1 MSGMDDDIVEAITAL
16 LPRLLGL
23 LDRLG
28 LIARHM
34 HPGRLPDLVE
44 WLEDRDQDLSQARDA
59 FRAANWPEPMAPF
72 RDQLDLSASFVL
84 RAAEG
89 LRVALSSGDPRTGAW
104 RAMRHAT
111 RAQEALYPI
120 ASVLPTVSQYF
131 LEPSR
136 RDDADLL
143 RRLRE
148 PAADTGIMHSGN
160 ETNTRGGFS
169 IYVPETYN
177 PAQAHP
183 VVVALHGGAGHGRL
197 FLWTWI
203 TEARSRGLILI
214 APTATG
220 DTWSLMDPP
229 VDSGHIARIL
239 GNVKGRWNVDTSH
252 MLLTGMSDGGTF
264 TLLSG
269 LDDESPFTHLA
280 PVAASFHPLLVT
292 VSEPR
297 RIRGLP
303 IHLTHGALDWMFPVS
318 MGRTAN
324 RALTAA
330 GARVT
335 YREIE
340 DLAHA
345 YPRDGNPEIV
355 DWFLST

>member
-1 MSGMDDDIVEAITAL
+1 MSGMDEDVVEAITSL
-16 LPRLLGL
+16 LPRLLGM

-34 HPGRLPDLVE
+34 HPARLPDLVE
-44 WLEDRDQDLSQARDA
+44 WLEDRDQDLAKVRGQ
-59 FRAANWPEPMAPF
+59 FRAASWPAGMVPF
-72 RDQLDLSASFVL
+72 RDQLDLATSFAL

-89 LRVALSSGDPRTGAW
+89 LRVALTSGDPRAGAW

-148 PAADTGIMHSGN
+148 PAPDTGVLHSEN

-169 IYVPETYN
+169 VYVPETYD
-177 PAQAHP
+177 PARAHP
-183 VVVALHGGAGHGRL
+183 VIVALHGGAGHGRL
-197 FLWTWI
+197 FLWTWVA
-203 TEARSRGLILI
+203 EARSRGAILV

-220 DTWSLMDPP
+220 DTWSLMDPS
-229 VDSGHIARIL
+229 VDTAHIGAVLDKVR
-239 GNVKGRWNVDTSH
+239 GRWTVDPTR

-264 TLLSG
+264 TLLAG
-269 LDDESPFTHLA
+269 LDEDSPFTHLA
-280 PVAASFHPLLVT
+280 PVAASFHPLLISIT
-292 VSEPR
+292 EPQ
-297 RIRGLP
+297 RIRNLP
-303 IHLTHGALDWMFPVS
+303 IHLTHGTLDWLFPISV
-318 MGRTAN
+318 GRTAN

-335 YREIE
+335 FREIE

-345 YPRDGNPEIV
+345 YPRDGNPEIM
-355 DWFLST
+355 DWFLSP